1 LTEQIAIKLA
11 ESGLVPDSA
20 IRAGIRWACEN
31 RLRTERAKFESDE
44 NALARFVEELGQ
56 APIAEATD
64 DANAQHYELPP
75 EFFQLVLGPKL
86 KYSGCDWRTGDTLP
100 RAEERSLEIVCERA
114 RLANG
119 LRILELGCGWG
130 SLSLFMAARYP
141 SSRITSISNSSLQR
155 EHIKAEAAS
164 RGLTNLQVITADIND
179 FTPDETFDRIVTVEM
194 LEHVRNY
201 HSLFAR
207 IATWL
212 KQDGRLFVHIFRHK
226 TYPYRFETKGAGNW
240 MGRHF
245 FTGGLMPSHD
255 LFSLAQDSLSIE
267 ESWLVNGTNYEKT
280 ANAWLSNLDARRDE
294 ALQILASHYGEKH
307 AQVWLQR
314 WRIFFMSC
322 AELFGM
328 TDGNEW
334 GVSHYRF
341 KRP

>member
-1 LTEQIAIKLA
+1 MTEHLAIKLA
-11 ESGLVPDSA
+11 ESGLVPDNA
-20 IRAGIRWACEN
+20 LRAGIRWACEN
-31 RLRTERAKFESDE
+31 RLRTERARFKSDPK
-44 NALARFVEELGQ
+44 ALARFLEELGQ
-56 APIAEATD
+56 SPIAEATE

-75 EFFQLVLGPKL
+75 EFFQLVLGPRL
-86 KYSGCDWRTGDTLP
+86 KYSGCDWRKGDALA

-141 SSRITSISNSSLQR
+141 TAKITSLSNSNHQR
-155 EHIKAEAAS
+155 EYIMAEAA
-164 RGLTNLQVITADIND
+164 RQGLTNLHVVTADIND
-179 FTPDETFDRIVTVEM
+179 FTPDETFDRIVTIEM

-207 IATWL
+207 MATWL
-212 KQDGRLFVHIFRHK
+212 NPEGSLFVHIFRHK
-226 TYPYRFETKGAGNW
+226 TYPYRFEANGGGNW

-255 LFSLAQDSLSIE
+255 LFTVAQVSLAVE
-267 ESWLVNGTNYEKT
+267 ESWLVNGTNYENT
-280 ANAWLSNLDARRDE
+280 ANAWLANLDSSRE
-294 ALQILASHYGEKH
+294 KALEILAQHYGEKH
-307 AQVWLQR
+307 AHLWLNR
-314 WRIFFMSC
+314 WRIFFMAC

-328 TDGNEW
+328 AGGEEW

-341 KRP
+341 KRT